1 MNKLNVIYNGWSE
14 RWPLGVLA
22 EFGHRSLFEYSPEA
36 LSQSLEL
43 SPFRLALRQ
52 PAYEGSETFLEGLPG
67 LIADALPDGW
77 GRLLM
82 DRRFRKAGRDPAE
95 VSVLERLAFIGDR
108 ALGALSFE
116 PAEGLAL
123 TTQDV
128 SLLELAQRIDRLTA
142 GASAAV
148 LNELLLIGGSPQGA
162 RPKALVRYERG
173 SGRMS
178 AGEARIGARI
188 DPGGAPGEDWL
199 IKFPAR
205 GEHAEACAIEELYAR
220 SARTCGID
228 MPDSE
233 FFPLGR
239 GLAAFGV
246 KRFDRKAGM
255 RVPIH
260 TLAGALHADYRVP
273 AVDAIDFLRMT
284 RLMTNDMREVRK
296 AFERC
301 VFNLALHN
309 RDDHAKNFSY
319 RLGRDRRWQLAPA
332 YDLTFSV
339 GPRGHHQM
347 AYAGETAAP
356 ILADVLRV
364 AAKGGIDAAT
374 ALGCVKRVRAMAAG
388 LEKSADGLP
397 IRKASLRTIV
407 KAVAANCAR
416 LKL

>member
-1 MNKLNVIYNGWSE
+1 MNKLSVMYSGWGE
-14 RWPLGVLA
+14 HWPLGVLA
-22 EFGHRSLFEYSPEA
+22 EFGHRSLIEYSPEA
-36 LSQSLEL
+36 LRQGLEL
-43 SPFRLALRQ
+43 SPFRLALQQ
-52 PAYEGSETFLEGLPG
+52 PAYEGSEPFLDGLPG

-82 DRRFRKAGRDPAE
+82 DRRLRKVGRDPAT
-95 VSVLERLAFIGDR
+95 VSVLERLAFIGNR

-116 PAEGLAL
+116 PAAGLAL

-128 SLLELAQRIDRLTA
+128 SLLELAQRIDHLTA

-148 LNELLLIGGSPQGA
+148 LNGLLLIGGSPQGA
-162 RPKALVRYERG
+162 RPKALVQYQRG

-178 AGEARIGARI
+178 AGDARI
-188 DPGGAPGEDWL
+188 DANRAPGEAWL

-220 SARTCGID
+220 LARAGGID
-228 MPDSE
+228 MPESE

-246 KRFDRKAGM
+246 KRFDREAGM

-273 AVDAIDFLRMT
+273 AIDAVDFLRMT

-319 RLGRDRRWQLAPA
+319 RLGRDRRWQLSPA
-332 YDLTFSV
+332 YDLTFSA

-347 AYAGETAAP
+347 AYAGETAVP
-356 ILADVLRV
+356 SLADVLRV
-364 AAKGGIDAAT
+364 AEKGGIDGAT
-374 ALGCVKRVRAMAAG
+374 AQRCVERMLEMAAG
-388 LEKSADGLP
+388 LEQRVDGLP
-397 IRKASLRTIV
+397 IRKATLRAIV

-416 LKL
+416 LKP

>member
-1 MNKLNVIYNGWSE
+1 MNKLNVMYNGWGE

-36 LSQSLEL
+36 LRQGLEL

-52 PAYEGSETFLEGLPG
+52 PAYEGSEPFLEGLPG

-82 DRRFRKAGRDPAE
+82 DRRFRKAGRDSAT

-116 PAEGLAL
+116 PAEGFAL

-142 GASAAV
+142 AASAAV

-173 SGRMS
+173 SGRMR
-178 AGEARIGARI
+178 AGEAAGEAE
-188 DPGGAPGEDWL
+188 GVPGEDWL

-220 SARTCGID
+220 SARACGID
-228 MPDSE
+228 MPDST

-246 KRFDRKAGM
+246 KRFDREAGM

-319 RLGRDRRWQLAPA
+319 RLGRDRRWQLSPA
-332 YDLTFSV
+332 YDLTFSA

-347 AYAGETAAP
+347 AYAGESAAP
-356 ILADVLRV
+356 SLAEVLQV
-364 AAKGGIDAAT
+364 AAKGGIDEAT
-374 ALGCVKRVRAMAAG
+374 ALRCVKRVRAMAAS
-388 LEKSADGLP
+388 LEKGADGLP
-397 IRKASLRTIV
+397 IRKATLRTIV

-416 LKL
+416 LKP

>member
-1 MNKLNVIYNGWSE
+1 MNKLNVIYNGWGE

-22 EFGHRSLFEYSPEA
+22 EFGHRSLFEYAPEA
-36 LSQSLEL
+36 LRQGLEL

-52 PAYEGSETFLEGLPG
+52 PAYEGSEPFLEGLPG

-82 DRRFRKAGRDPAE
+82 DRRFRKAGRDPAT

-116 PAEGLAL
+116 PAEGFAL

-162 RPKALVRYERG
+162 RPKALVRYEHG
-173 SGRMS
+173 SARMS
-178 AGEARIGARI
+178 AGEARVDADR
-188 DPGGAPGEDWL
+188 APGEDWL

-220 SARTCGID
+220 SARACGID

-233 FFPLGR
+233 FFPLGH

-246 KRFDRKAGM
+246 KRFDREAGM

-284 RLMTNDMREVRK
+284 RLMTNDMREVLK

-301 VFNLALHN
+301 VFNLAFHN

-319 RLGRDRRWQLAPA
+319 RLGRDRCWQLSPA
-332 YDLTFSV
+332 YDLTFSA

-356 ILADVLRV
+356 SLADVLQV
-364 AAKGGIDAAT
+364 AAKGGIDEAI
-374 ALGCVKRVRAMAAG
+374 ALRCVKRVRAMAAG
-388 LEKSADGLP
+388 LEKSTDGLP

-416 LKL
+416 LKP

>member
-1 MNKLNVIYNGWSE
+1 MNKLNVMYNGWGE

-36 LSQSLEL
+36 LRQGLEL

-52 PAYEGSETFLEGLPG
+52 PAYEGSEPFLDGLPG

-82 DRRFRKAGRDPAE
+82 DRRFRKAGRDPAT
-95 VSVLERLAFIGDR
+95 VPVLERLAFIGER

-128 SLLELAQRIDRLTA
+128 SLQELAQRIDHLTA

-148 LNELLLIGGSPQGA
+148 LNQLVLIGGSPQGA

-178 AGEARIGARI
+178 AG
-188 DPGGAPGEDWL
+188 DGGSTEPAPGEAWL

-220 SARTCGID
+220 SARASGID
-228 MPDSE
+228 MPESAL
-233 FFPLGR
+233 FPLGR

-246 KRFDRKAGM
+246 KRFDREAGM

-273 AVDAIDFLRMT
+273 AVDAVDFLRMT
-284 RLMTNDMREVRK
+284 RLMTCDMREVFK

-301 VFNLALHN
+301 MFNLALHN

-319 RLGRDRRWQLAPA
+319 RLGRDRRWQLSPA
-332 YDLTFSV
+332 YDLTFSA

-356 ILADVLRV
+356 ILTDVLRV
-364 AAKGGIDAAT
+364 AAQGGIDAA
-374 ALGCVKRVRAMAAG
+374 AAQRCVKRMLEMAAG
-388 LEKSADGLP
+388 LEQRAAGLP
-397 IRKASLRTIV
+397 IRKATLRAIV
-407 KAVAANCAR
+407 RAVAANCAR
-416 LKL
+416 LKP

>member
-1 MNKLNVIYNGWSE
+1 MNKLNVIYNGWGE

-36 LSQSLEL
+36 LRQGLEL

-52 PAYEGSETFLEGLPG
+52 PAYEGSEPFLEGLPG

-82 DRRFRKAGRDPAE
+82 DRRFRKAGRDPAT

-116 PAEGLAL
+116 PAEGFAL

-178 AGEARIGARI
+178 AGEAEGM
-188 DPGGAPGEDWL
+188 PGEDWL

-220 SARTCGID
+220 SARACGID
-228 MPDSE
+228 MPDSK

-246 KRFDRKAGM
+246 KRFDREAGM
-255 RVPIH
+255 RAPIH

-273 AVDAIDFLRMT
+273 AVDAVDFLRMT
-284 RLMTNDMREVRK
+284 RLMTNDMREVLK

-301 VFNLALHN
+301 VFSLALHN

-319 RLGRDRRWQLAPA
+319 RLGRDRRWQLSPA
-332 YDLTFSV
+332 YDLTFSA

-356 ILADVLRV
+356 ALADVLRV
-364 AAKGGIDAAT
+364 AEKGGVDEAT
-374 ALGCVKRVRAMAAG
+374 ALRCVKRVRAMAAN

-397 IRKASLRTIV
+397 IRKATLRTIV

-416 LKL
+416 LKS

>member
-1 MNKLNVIYNGWSE
+1 MNKLSVMYNGWGE

-22 EFGHRSLFEYSPEA
+22 EFGHRVLFEYSPEA
-36 LSQSLEL
+36 LRQGLEL
-43 SPFRLALRQ
+43 SPYRLALRQ
-52 PAYEGSETFLEGLPG
+52 PAYEGSEPFLDRLPG

-82 DRRFRKAGRDPAE
+82 DRRFRKAGRDPAS

-116 PAEGLAL
+116 PAEELAL
-123 TTQDV
+123 TMQDV
-128 SLLELAQRIDRLTA
+128 PLLELSQRIDHLTA

-148 LNELLLIGGSPQGA
+148 LNELLMIGGSPQGA

-173 SGRMS
+173 SGRMTV
-178 AGEARIGARI
+178 
-188 DPGGAPGEDWL
+188 GGTDVYTAPGEAWL

-205 GEHAEACAIEELYAR
+205 GEHAEVCAIEELYAR
-220 SARTCGID
+220 SARAGGID
-228 MPDSE
+228 MPESE

-246 KRFDRKAGM
+246 TRFDREAGM
-255 RVPIH
+255 HVPIH
-260 TLAGALHADYRVP
+260 TLAGALHADYLVP
-273 AVDAIDFLRMT
+273 AVDAVDFLRMT
-284 RLMTNDMREVRK
+284 RLMTNDMREVQK

-301 VFNLALHN
+301 VFNLVLNN

-319 RLGRDRRWQLAPA
+319 RLGSDRRWQLSPA
-332 YDLTFSV
+332 YDLTFSA

-356 ILADVLRV
+356 MLADVLRV

-374 ALGCVKRVRAMAAG
+374 AQRCVKRVCAMAVG
-388 LEKSADGLP
+388 LEKRADGLP
-397 IRKASLRTIV
+397 IRKATLRAIV
-407 KAVAANCAR
+407 KAAAANCAR
-416 LKL
+416 LKP